1 MIISVIRVIIYTT
14 IIILIVSDIY
24 DKSDEK

>member
-1 MIISVIRVIIYTT
+1 MIIIVIRVIIYTT
-14 IIILIVSDIY
+14 IIKLIVSDIY

>member
-1 MIISVIRVIIYTT
+1 MIIIVIRVIRYTT

>member
-14 IIILIVSDIY
+14 IIIFRVSDIY

>member
-1 MIISVIRVIIYTT
+1 MIIIVIRVIIYAT
-14 IIILIVSDIY
+14 IIILIVSYIY

>member
-1 MIISVIRVIIYTT
+1 MIIIVIRVIIYTT
-14 IIILIVSDIY
+14 IMILIVSDIY

>member
-1 MIISVIRVIIYTT
+1 MIIIVIRVIIHTT

>member
-1 MIISVIRVIIYTT
+1 MIITVIRVIIYTT